1 MIITK
6 LRQTALK
13 KKKVEKYDCFKFKL
27 ADEESKT
34 VDV

>member
-6 LRQTALK
+6 LRQNALK
-13 KKKVEKYDCFKFKL
+13 KKKVDNNDKFKP

-34 VDV
+34 ADV